1 MRIGLHVTNFTWPNN
16 QGSLGE
22 MFALLAQRA
31 EQAGCR
37 LTDKLPKRG
46 VMRHDSSSQGEIGDF
61 MALTQSW

>member
-1 MRIGLHVTNFTWPNN
+1 MHIGLQVTNFTWPNN

-46 VMRHDSSSQGEIGDF
+46 VMAHVHFWG
-61 MALTQSW
+61 